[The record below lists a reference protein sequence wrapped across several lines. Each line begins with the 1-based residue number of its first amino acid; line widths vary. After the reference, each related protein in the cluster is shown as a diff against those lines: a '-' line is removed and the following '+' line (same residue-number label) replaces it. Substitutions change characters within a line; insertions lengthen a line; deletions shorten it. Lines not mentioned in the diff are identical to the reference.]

1 MKHFKFLGLL
11 LAIPF
16 LCGCYNSVGGK
27 IYPDADKYLV
37 GNQTY
42 ASSIDSIDID
52 WAFGKVTL
60 ISDETITGAIVKEEN
75 NLIDDEKVHSYLRG
89 SDLLIEFFASGHRG
103 TNIDNKDKEL
113 YLTYNPNDIRVFDIG
128 STSATVVLPKLVAT
142 EKVEISLTSG
152 DVIAEGIS
160 SPKTDIYLSSG
171 AVKIKEL
178 SSENI
183 SLKATSGTVDIDNI
197 HTKDINADVTSGNL
211 SLGLAAFTKSQ
222 FDMTSGEANI
232 TLPDDGAIVKIH
244 KTSGTVITSR
254 ECTISGDQ
262 YIFGNSESKMDIN
275 ITSGKVVLS

>member
-1 MKHFKFLGLL
+1 MKHFKLLSLL

-16 LCGCYNSVGGK
+16 LCGCYNSAGGGT
-27 IYPDADKYLV
+27 YPDADKYLV

-60 ISDETITGAIVKEEN
+60 ISDETITGAIIKEEN
-75 NLIDDEKVHSYLRG
+75 NLIDDEKVHSYLKG
-89 SDLLIEFFASGHRG
+89 SELLVKFFASGHRG
-103 TNIDNKDKEL
+103 TNIDSKDKEL

-128 STSATVVLPKLVAT
+128 STSATVVLPKLMAT

-152 DVIAEGIS
+152 DVVVEGIT

-183 SLKATSGTVDIDNI
+183 SIKATSGTVDINNI
-197 HTKDINADVTSGNL
+197 HTKDINADMTSGNL
-211 SLGLAAFTKSQ
+211 TLGLATFTKSQ

-232 TLPDDGAIVKIH
+232 TLPDDGAVVSIH

-262 YIFGNSESKMDIN
+262 YIFGSSESKMDIN
-275 ITSGKVVLS
+275 IH